1 MINPFA
7 RAAFA
12 AATLAALAS
21 GASAHH
27 AFNMYD
33 NATYTK
39 LTGTV
44 QSYRWSNPHTMIEFV
59 VQGADGKLTTD
70 WTAECS
76 PINMLGRRGW
86 TADSLKPGDKVDFV
100 IHPSHSGANYG
111 LLVSAT
117 KLDGSVLKDKD

>member
-1 MINPFA
+1 MNTLS
-7 RAAFA
+7 RAALA
-12 AATLAALAS
+12 AAALAALAG

-27 AFNMYD
+27 AFSMYD

-44 QSYRWSNPHTMIEFV
+44 QTYRWSNPHTMIEFV
-59 VQGADGKLTTD
+59 VLAADGKLTP

-76 PINMLGRRGW
+76 PINMIGRRGW
-86 TADSLKPGDKVDFV
+86 TAESLKPGDKVDFV
-100 IHPSHSGANYG
+100 VHPSHSGANYG

-117 KLDGSVLKDKD
+117 KSDGTVLKDKD